1 MWITVV
7 TLSSI
12 WTFAR
17 KQSIHVRNGG
27 VKAESARVFFTR
39 YKELRFVVAMMPV
52 MKMLLEERLSNLY
65 KLLKIIK
72 KLYVI

>member
-1 MWITVV
+1 
-7 TLSSI
+7 
-12 WTFAR
+12 
-17 KQSIHVRNGG
+17 
-27 VKAESARVFFTR
+27 
-39 YKELRFVVAMMPV
+39 MMPV